1 MFGTCLVPKLPIH
14 ESWLVT
20 SQFHFPPSMSKV
32 MNDTYFSLNVRK
44 SLLGLSSMFILQLP
58 LPLLPKKKCKRRG
71 CCAFSFLFN
80 EQNQRMPRIS
90 KK

>member
-1 MFGTCLVPKLPIH
+1 MINVKVKDAAGCLELVWSLSYLGIH

-58 LPLLPKKKCKRRG
+58 F
-71 CCAFSFLFN
+71 AFTTQEKVQASRVLCFLF
-80 EQNQRMPRIS
+80 S
-90 KK
+90 L